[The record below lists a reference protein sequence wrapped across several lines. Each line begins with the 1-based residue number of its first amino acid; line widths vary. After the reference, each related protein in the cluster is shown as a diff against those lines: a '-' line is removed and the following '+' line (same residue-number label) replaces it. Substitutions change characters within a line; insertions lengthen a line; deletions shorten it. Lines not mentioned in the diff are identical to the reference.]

1 MTGSSLAPIVIP
13 IVMLPVLA
21 SWLTIVYYAANHPQN
36 KRPGRSAGS
45 RPAAGSGQADA
56 ASSQAQVSQAEV
68 GQAEVGQAQVSQAEV
83 GQAEVGQVPRQAGPA
98 APPAGPA
105 DQPRED
111 SPVGGTRR

>member
-68 GQAEVGQAQVSQAEV
+68 GQAEVGQ
-83 GQAEVGQVPRQAGPA
+83 VPRQAGPA